1 LIQHTARLAREKVSV
16 LASYRLGLAIVAT
29 VILGSAA
36 FTVAVVGSVPKSY
49 PAGEDLGE
57 GYDLGPFRFTERSG
71 RSVNEADL
79 ADDVWIASFVF
90 TRCPL
95 SCPKLSK
102 VVSDL
107 QHGPLRGSSVRFV
120 SISVDPDFDT
130 PEVLSSYAKTL
141 DADPQQWW
149 FLHGPKAATYELIL
163 KKFRLSVAENPVA
176 DPKQGTEAVA
186 HSDRL
191 ALVDRGNRVIGVFES
206 SDRDAVGRLVARAK
220 QRSGLARDWVRRLP
234 AVNATLNGSCA
245 LLLALGWLSIRSRHW
260 KAHAVCMSLGVVV
273 SAVFLGCYLVYHY
286 FVGSVGFRGVGGLR
300 IAYFTTLIS
309 HTLLATFG
317 VVPLVS
323 ITLIQALRRKF
334 DRHARIARVTFP
346 IWMYVS
352 ITGVVIYLMLY
363 QLEIPTSTVLG

>member
-1 LIQHTARLAREKVSV
+1 V
-16 LASYRLGLAIVAT
+16 LTSYRLGSAIVAT
-29 VILGSAA
+29 VILASAV
-36 FTVAVVGSVPKSY
+36 FTVAVVGPVPKSY
-49 PAGEDLGE
+49 PAGEDLGK
-57 GYDLGPFRFTERSG
+57 GYDLGQFQFTERSG
-71 RSVNEADL
+71 RKVTEADL
-79 ADDVWIASFVF
+79 ADDVWVASFVF

-107 QHGPLRGSSVRFV
+107 QHGPLARSSVKFV

-141 DADPQQWW
+141 DADPDRWL
-149 FLHGPKAATYELIL
+149 FLNGPKAATYDLIL
-163 KKFRLSVAENPVA
+163 KKFHLSVVENSA
-176 DPKQGTEAVA
+176 SDPKEGVEAIA

-191 ALVDRGNRVIGVFES
+191 VLVDRGNRVIGVFAS
-206 SDRDAVGRLVARAK
+206 GDREAVGRLVALAK
-220 QRSGLARDWVRRLP
+220 QRNGLARGWVRGLP

-245 LLLALGWLSIRSRHW
+245 LLLALGWFFIRSGRW
-260 KAHAVCMSLGVVV
+260 RGHAVCMSLGVVV

-286 FVGSVGFRGVGGLR
+286 YVGSVGFRGVGGLR
-300 IAYFTTLIS
+300 LAYFTILIS
-309 HTLLATFG
+309 HTILATFG

-323 ITLIQALRRKF
+323 LTLIEALRRKF

-363 QLEIPTSTVLG
+363 QLEVSNSAMLG